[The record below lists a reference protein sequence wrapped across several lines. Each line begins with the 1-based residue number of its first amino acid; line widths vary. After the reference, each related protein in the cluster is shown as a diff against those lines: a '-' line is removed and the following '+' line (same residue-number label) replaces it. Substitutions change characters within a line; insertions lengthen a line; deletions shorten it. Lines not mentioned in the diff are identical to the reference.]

1 MKKFKV
7 SIPYDYVC
15 GYLRYGHGEAIIEAE
30 TIEELKERLSTK
42 EGQEYFEEVCG
53 TEVDSYEVTDCGK
66 LDFDDIGI
74 EEVTE
79 QCITEQF

>member
-7 SIPYDYVC
+7 NIPYDYVG

-42 EGQEYFEEVCG
+42 EGKEYFEEVSNI
-53 TEVDSYEVTDCGK
+53 EVDDYEVTDCGE
-66 LDFDDIGI
+66 LDFDSAEI
-74 EEVTE
+74 EEVNE
-79 QCITEQF
+79 